1 MNKLRSSLG
10 AKVMTICIAAIVL
23 FVIANVVGVL
33 NMKKI
38 GEYYDGVEKYYTG
51 KCIDVSNFGAKHKKV
66 QNLIIYIV
74 YGADNDKENITKVE
88 ADVESLMNELNS
100 DIDDVMENIMSD
112 EVKDILKEVKNEI
125 SQENQY
131 YSQIKS
137 LIAEEKNKEA
147 IKLFKESVYPL
158 EEEMST
164 DIDEATNT
172 LKSASDDYLKQV
184 SGFVS
189 SVKKTSIVIEVLVTL
204 FMFFIGASFTGVLT
218 KPLNSLS
225 TFAEQLAEGNTQIEK
240 FEVRSKDEIGK
251 LAKSFFKMADKFKRE
266 ADIAKE
272 VASGNLAVEVYPR
285 SEIDEIGNAFKLMVD
300 SNNANLSSIREAAY
314 QVGAGAG
321 QVAVASQSLAQGSTE
336 QASSIEEITAS
347 ITDITQHTKTNA
359 DDATKAEKLV
369 KQAKADAVEGT
380 EDMSRMV
387 DAMQDIS
394 EASENISKII
404 KTIDDIAF
412 QTNILALN
420 AAVEAARAGEHGKGF
435 AVVAEEV
442 RNLAAKSAAA
452 ASETA
457 DLIEDSI
464 VKTRNG
470 SDMAA
475 KTSEKLA
482 AIASTVEG
490 IVDIV
495 EDISVASNEQA
506 SALDQIALAITQV
519 STVVQDNSATSEQ
532 CAAAS
537 EELSNQAQNLKKLI
551 GKYRLKG
558 MSDDFNSSNSDGENF
573 QSESFGVSDYS
584 KTSHR
589 IPDASDFSSDSF
601 GVNENIISL
610 DDDSFGKY

>member
-10 AKVMTICIAAIVL
+10 AKVMAMCILAIVL
-23 FVIANVVGVL
+23 FVLSSSIGVF

-38 GEYYDGVEKYYTG
+38 GDSYDIVEKYYTN
-51 KCIDVSNFGAKHKKV
+51 KCIEVGTFGAKHQKV
-66 QNLIIYIV
+66 QNLITYLT
-74 YGADNDKENITKVE
+74 YGADNEKDNITKVK
-88 ADVESLMNELNS
+88 ADIDSLLTELS
-100 DIDDVMENIMSD
+100 SEIDDVSENIKLEKVS
-112 EVKDILKEVKNEI
+112 DILKEMKNEL
-125 SQENQY
+125 SQESQY
-131 YSQIKS
+131 YSQIKA
-137 LIAEEKNKEA
+137 LIADGKNKEA
-147 IKLFKESVYPL
+147 IKMFTESVYPL

-164 DIDEATNT
+164 DIDDATNA
-172 LKSASDDYLKQV
+172 LKSASDEYINQV
-184 SGFVS
+184 DEFVT
-189 SVKKTSIVIEVLVTL
+189 SVKAKTLIVEILVAVFL
-204 FMFFIGASFTGVLT
+204 LAVGATFTGMLT
-218 KPLNSLS
+218 KPLNSL
-225 TFAEQLAEGNTQIEK
+225 TNYAEQLAEGNVQIEK
-240 FEVRSKDEIGK
+240 FEVKAKDEIGV
-251 LAKSFFKMADKFKRE
+251 LAKAFFNMSDKLKRE
-266 ADIAKE
+266 ANIATE
-272 VASGNLAVEVYPR
+272 VASGNLAVEVNPK
-285 SEIDEIGNAFKLMVD
+285 SEMDELGNAFKHMVD
-300 SNNANLSSIREAAY
+300 SNNANLSGIKEAAY

-347 ITDITQHTKTNA
+347 ITDITQRTKTNA
-359 DDATKAEKLV
+359 DDAAKAEKLV
-369 KQAKADAVEGT
+369 KQAKTDAVEGT
-380 EDMSRMV
+380 EDMGRMV

-495 EDISVASNEQA
+495 EGISVASNEQA

-558 MSDDFNSSNSDGENF
+558 MSDDFSSSNSDGETF
-573 QSESFGVSDYS
+573 QSGSFGVSDYS

>member
-51 KCIDVSNFGAKHKKV
+51 KCIDVSTFGKKHQKV

-112 EVKDILKEVKNEI
+112 EVKDTLKEMKNEI

-137 LIAEEKNKEA
+137 LIAEGKNKEA

-172 LKSASDDYLKQV
+172 LKSASDDYLKQI

-189 SVKKTSIVIEVLVTL
+189 TVKKTSIIIEVLVTL
-204 FMFFIGASFTGVLT
+204 IMLFVGASFTGVLT
-218 KPLNSLS
+218 KPLNALS

-251 LAKSFFKMADKFKRE
+251 LAKSFFKMADKIKRE

-272 VASGNLAVEVYPR
+272 VASGNLAVEVYPK
-285 SEIDEIGNAFKLMVD
+285 SEIDELGSAFKLMVD

-573 QSESFGVSDYS
+573 QSESLGVSDYS

>member
-10 AKVMTICIAAIVL
+10 AKVMMICIAAIVL
-23 FVIANVVGVL
+23 FVIANIVGVL

-51 KCIDVSNFGAKHKKV
+51 KCIDVSNFGAKHKNV

-100 DIDDVMENIMSD
+100 EIDDVMENIMSD
-112 EVKDILKEVKNEI
+112 EVKDTLKEMKNEI

-137 LIAEEKNKEA
+137 LIAEGKNKEA

-158 EEEMST
+158 EKEMST

-172 LKSASDDYLKQV
+172 LKSASDDYLKRV
-184 SGFVS
+184 SRFVS
-189 SVKKTSIVIEVLVTL
+189 SVEKTSIIIEVLVTL
-204 FMFFIGASFTGVLT
+204 IMLFIGASFTGVLT
-218 KPLNSLS
+218 KPLNALS
-225 TFAEQLAEGNTQIEK
+225 TFAEQLAEGNTQVEK

-251 LAKSFFKMADKFKRE
+251 LAKSFFKMADKIKRE

-272 VASGNLAVEVYPR
+272 VASGNLAVEVYPK
-285 SEIDEIGNAFKLMVD
+285 SEIDELGNAFKLMVD

-321 QVAVASQSLAQGSTE
+321 QAEVVSQSLAQGSTE

-475 KTSEKLA
+475 KTSEKLV

-495 EDISVASNEQA
+495 EGISVASNEQV

-519 STVVQDNSATSEQ
+519 STVVQENSATSEQ

-558 MSDDFNSSNSDGENF
+558 MSDDFNLSNSDGESF
-573 QSESFGVSDYS
+573 QSGSFGISDYS